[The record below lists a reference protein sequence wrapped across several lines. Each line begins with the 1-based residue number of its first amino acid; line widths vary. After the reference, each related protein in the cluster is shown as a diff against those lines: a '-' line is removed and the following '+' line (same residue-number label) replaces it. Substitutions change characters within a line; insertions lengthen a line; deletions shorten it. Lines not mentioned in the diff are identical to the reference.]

1 MCIFNSQLF
10 ASTVISLHGP
20 IWRRSM
26 QSWLRAAELLQGN
39 KLNSR
44 KTERTWLN
52 GPFPSHPLSHLPTY
66 RTFPLFLLFLV
77 LLHTEFLSP
86 LSLSHLV
93 PLSLSTFFLQSTTA
107 NFPRS
112 PLLHYSPYR
121 PHSRKQFPLQY
132 VPILLPKEPARLSFP
147 STGLYQTLPSEQL
160 PPLLYS
166 LPTFLPSPIFLSPY
180 PSLSKFQSQGHS
192 TRYINLF
199 PHPKLMYV
207 SLPLSFSLNPSLP
220 LLDFL

>member
-1 MCIFNSQLF
+1 MVPF
-10 ASTVISLHGP
+10 LHTLYPTFPP
-20 IWRRSM
+20 I
-26 QSWLRAAELLQGN
+26 A
-39 KLNSR
+39 
-44 KTERTWLN
+44 
-52 GPFPSHPLSHLPTY
+52 PSHPIS
-66 RTFPLFLLFLV
+66 FLQSFFTLNS
-77 LLHTEFLSP
+77 SP
-86 LSLSHLV
+86 PSLSHLV

-121 PHSRKQFPLQY
+121 THSRKQFPLTRKNYLQY

-160 PPLLYS
+160 PPLLYY

-220 LLDFL
+220 LLDFLSLPHAFFFLLILPRLPISSITSKGHVCKVD